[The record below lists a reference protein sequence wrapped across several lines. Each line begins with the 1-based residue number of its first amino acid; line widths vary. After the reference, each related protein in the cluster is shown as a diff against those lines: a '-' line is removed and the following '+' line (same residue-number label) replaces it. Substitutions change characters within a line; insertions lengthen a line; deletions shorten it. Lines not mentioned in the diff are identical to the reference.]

1 MTTRSALEQFDV
13 NTASAVDNTAVNP
26 DTSAVR
32 IASIDIFRGL
42 TVLVMIFV
50 NDLSSVH
57 GLPWWTYHALANQD
71 AMTYVD
77 MVFPF
82 FLFIVGMSM
91 PLAINRRL
99 EKNPSMGSLW
109 LHVLSRSAG
118 LVVLG
123 LILANAEKAD
133 PVRMGLNPNVWALLG
148 LAGAVLF
155 WFAPSRGLRGSRVF
169 RWLRVVGLA
178 LLILTFA
185 LFRRSPG
192 HGTGVWIDGSYP
204 EILGLIGYTYLAASI
219 LYIPTRRWLWSP
231 LAWMVALT
239 AFCAI
244 LIEHHVRLHVPLYF
258 WPFGSGALASVIMA
272 GVVTS
277 SIFLGPHRWQSLS
290 QRMQLAFGFAAA
302 MFVSGWLLTPLG
314 ISKIRATPTWCLYS
328 SGAAVLCFALLYWVC
343 DVAKKTAWARLVRPA
358 GENTL
363 LTYLLPDFYF
373 FLTTLAGFTLIDQ
386 HFSSG
391 ALGVARAAVFTL
403 VMLGF
408 SALLT
413 RSHIRLQL

>member
-13 NTASAVDNTAVNP
+13 NAASAVDTTAIHLAEP
-26 DTSAVR
+26 AVR
-32 IASIDIFRGL
+32 VASIDIFRGL

-57 GLPWWTYHALANQD
+57 GLPWWTYHAHAEQD

-99 EKNPSMGSLW
+99 KKNPSTASLW

-133 PVRMGLNPNVWALLG
+133 SARMGLNPNVWALLG

-155 WFAPSRGLRGSRVF
+155 WFAPSRGQRGSRVF
-169 RWLRVVGLA
+169 RWLRFVGLA
-178 LLILTFA
+178 LLVLTFA
-185 LFRRSPG
+185 LFRRGPG
-192 HGTGVWIDGSYP
+192 HGAGVWIDGSYP

-219 LYIPTRRWLWSP
+219 LYIPFRRWLWAP

-239 AFCAI
+239 AFCGF
-244 LIEHHVRLHVPLYF
+244 LIAHHVRLHVPLYF
-258 WPFGSGALASVIMA
+258 WPFGSGALASIIMA

-277 SIFLGPHRWQSLS
+277 SIFLGPHRWQSLA

-343 DVAKKTAWARLVRPA
+343 DIREKTAWARLVRPA

-373 FLTTLAGFTLIDQ
+373 FLTSLAGFTFIDQ

-391 ALGVARAAVFTL
+391 TLGVARAAIFTL

-413 RSHIRLQL
+413 RLHIRLQL

>member
-13 NTASAVDNTAVNP
+13 NAASAVGNTAINP
-26 DTSAVR
+26 GTSAVR

-57 GLPWWTYHALANQD
+57 GLPRWTYHALANQD

-99 EKNPSMGSLW
+99 EKNPSLASLW

-169 RWLRVVGLA
+169 RWLRIVGLV
-178 LLILTFA
+178 LLVLTFA
-185 LFRRSPG
+185 LFRRSSG

-219 LYIPTRRWLWSP
+219 IYIPTRRWLWSP

-258 WPFGSGALASVIMA
+258 WPFGSGALGSIIMA

-277 SIFLGPHRWQSLS
+277 SIFLGPHRWQSLA

-328 SGAAVLCFALLYWVC
+328 SGAAVLCFALLYWLC
-343 DVAKKTAWARLVRPA
+343 DIREKTAWARLVRPA

-373 FLTTLAGFTLIDQ
+373 FLTALAGFTFIDQ

-403 VMLGF
+403 TMLGF

-413 RSHIRLQL
+413 RLHIRLQL

>member
-1 MTTRSALEQFDV
+1 MSTAPVVENVKV
-13 NTASAVDNTAVNP
+13 NPAASAVRV
-26 DTSAVR
+26 
-32 IASIDIFRGL
+32 ASIDIFRGL

-57 GLPWWTYHALANQD
+57 GLPWWTFHAHANQD

-91 PLAINRRL
+91 PLAVTQRL
-99 EKNPSMGSLW
+99 KKNSSLASLW

-123 LILANAEKAD
+123 LILANAEKSDAA
-133 PVRMGLNPNVWALLG
+133 RMGLNSNVWALLG

-155 WFAPSRGLRGSRVF
+155 WFSPGRERPRPGVF
-169 RWLRVVGLA
+169 RWLRFAGLA
-178 LLILTFA
+178 LLLLTFA
-185 LFRRSPG
+185 LFRRTTGDG
-192 HGTGVWIDGSYP
+192 HGAWIDGSYP
-204 EILGLIGYTYLAASI
+204 EILGLIGYTYLAVAF
-219 LYIPTRRWLWSP
+219 LYIPTRRWLWAP

-239 AFCAI
+239 VLCSVLTA
-244 LIEHHVRLHVPLYF
+244 HHVRLRAPLYV
-258 WPFGSGALASVIMA
+258 WPFNSGAMASITMA

-277 SIFLGPHRWQSLS
+277 SIFFGAHRWQSLA
-290 QRMQLAFGFAAA
+290 QRMRLALGYAAA
-302 MFVSGWLLTPLG
+302 MLISAWLLTPLG

-343 DVAKKTAWARLVRPA
+343 DVKEKRAWALLVRPA

-373 FLTTLAGFTLIDQ
+373 FLTTLMGFTFIDQ
-386 HFSSG
+386 HFSAG
-391 ALGVARAAVFTL
+391 ALGVARAVIFTL
-403 VMLGF
+403 VMLGCA
-408 SALLT
+408 ALLT
-413 RSHIRLQL
+413 RAHIRLQL

>member
-1 MTTRSALEQFDV
+1 MLTINLRSLGDGLP
-13 NTASAVDNTAVNP
+13 TAE
-26 DTSAVR
+26 
-32 IASIDIFRGL
+32 IL
-42 TVLVMIFV
+42 
-50 NDLSSVH
+50 NDLAEVH
-57 GLPWWTYHALANQD
+57 GLPWWTYHAHAQQD
-71 AMTYVD
+71 IMTYVD

-99 EKNPSMGSLW
+99 KKNPSMASLW

-169 RWLRVVGLA
+169 RWLRIVGLV
-178 LLILTFA
+178 LLVLTFA
-185 LFRRSPG
+185 LFRRSSG

-219 LYIPTRRWLWSP
+219 LYIPFRRWLWAP

-239 AFCAI
+239 AFCGF
-244 LIEHHVRLHVPLYF
+244 LIAHHVRLHVSLYF
-258 WPFGSGALASVIMA
+258 WPFGSGALVSITMA

-277 SIFLGPHRWQSLS
+277 SIFLGPHRWQSLA

-302 MFVSGWLLTPLG
+302 MFVSGRLLDRVGGVGGRRRGAGAKPAAG
-314 ISKIRATPTWCLYS
+314 APRRDADRDHAS
-328 SGAAVLCFALLYWVC
+328 SLLRRRRRHQRQDDNHHDDRSAARRGGA
-343 DVAKKTAWARLVRPA
+343 
-358 GENTL
+358 
-363 LTYLLPDFYF
+363 
-373 FLTTLAGFTLIDQ
+373 
-386 HFSSG
+386 
-391 ALGVARAAVFTL
+391 
-403 VMLGF
+403 
-408 SALLT
+408 
-413 RSHIRLQL
+413 

>member
-1 MTTRSALEQFDV
+1 
-13 NTASAVDNTAVNP
+13 
-26 DTSAVR
+26 
-32 IASIDIFRGL
+32 
-42 TVLVMIFV
+42 
-50 NDLSSVH
+50 
-57 GLPWWTYHALANQD
+57 
-71 AMTYVD
+71 

-99 EKNPSMGSLW
+99 KKNPSTASLW

-148 LAGAVLF
+148 LVGGVLF
-155 WFAPSRGLRGSRVF
+155 WFAPSRGQRGSRVF
-169 RWLRVVGLA
+169 RWLRFVGLA
-178 LLILTFA
+178 LLVLTFA
-185 LFRRSPG
+185 LFRRGPG
-192 HGTGVWIDGSYP
+192 HGAGVWIDGSYP

-219 LYIPTRRWLWSP
+219 LYIPFRRWLWAP

-239 AFCAI
+239 AFCGF
-244 LIEHHVRLHVPLYF
+244 LIAHHVRLHVPLYF
-258 WPFGSGALASVIMA
+258 WPFGSGALASIIMA

-277 SIFLGPHRWQSLS
+277 SIFLGPHRWQSLA

-343 DVAKKTAWARLVRPA
+343 DIREKTAWARLVRPA

-373 FLTTLAGFTLIDQ
+373 FLTSLAGFTFIDQ

-391 ALGVARAAVFTL
+391 TLGVARAAIFTL

-413 RSHIRLQL
+413 RLHIRMQL